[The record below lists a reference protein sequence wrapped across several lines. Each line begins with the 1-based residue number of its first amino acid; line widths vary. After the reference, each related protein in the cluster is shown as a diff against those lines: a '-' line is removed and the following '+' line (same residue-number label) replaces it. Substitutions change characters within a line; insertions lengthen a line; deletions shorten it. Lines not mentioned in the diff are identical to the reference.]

1 MHEQVDDRLN
11 FYETG
16 EAPMKNED
24 AMMEVIEELKTI
36 ETESQEPSSE
46 KKKKK
51 KKKSKAADEKD
62 ENDEPAKEVCFF
74 FGFSFYSARTLMVSE
89 RPICTFKSDRNG
101 KHILPQSI
109 TSLK

>member
-24 AMMEVIEELKTI
+24 AMMEVLSELKNI
-36 ETESQEPSSE
+36 EDEAEVPSSE

-51 KKKSKAADEKD
+51 KKRKSQAADEDD
-62 ENDEPAKEVCFF
+62 EENNEPAKEVCFHVLLTISHF
-74 FGFSFYSARTLMVSE
+74 L
-89 RPICTFKSDRNG
+89 RN
-101 KHILPQSI
+101 
-109 TSLK
+109 

>member
-24 AMMEVIEELKTI
+24 AMMEVLSELKNI
-36 ETESQEPSSE
+36 EDESEEPSSE

-51 KKKSKAADEKD
+51 KKRKSQAADED
-62 ENDEPAKEVCFF
+62 DAENEAAKEVY
-74 FGFSFYSARTLMVSE
+74 FSCSFVL
-89 RPICTFKSDRNG
+89 DR
-101 KHILPQSI
+101 Q
-109 TSLK
+109 TD